1 MQKHNQKS
9 KANEPRNS
17 SPVDTDV
24 RVAVINTL
32 LSVQQGQSLSHLL
45 DPLLNALKGEDKGF
59 AHALLLTTL
68 RHWHATGRLLDSL
81 ADNPVEE
88 VAVRTTL
95 QVGITQLLYLQVA
108 DHAAIHETVEAVK
121 KIDLARASG
130 LINAI
135 LRKVAKNPNKFRKK
149 CNKNHSLPNWLAQ
162 QLKTDWREQYDALT
176 KGLREPA
183 PMFLRVNTL
192 DGDSNSYLKLLSA
205 AAMNAPTA
213 EEPVAKIMTLTTAL
227 DLAKIK
233 TTGITAASGAC
244 DTIAQEVICLTD
256 SMAVRQLPDFAEG
269 MVSVQDAHAQL
280 AAPII
285 HHVSQQLAATIAACE
300 SPRPLRLLDA
310 CAAPGGKLAH
320 WLELIDID
328 LSNSNDDHQDSDQS
342 NGDKTGQNEAMFHV
356 KQGVA
361 LTAIDND
368 PKRITRIFENLERL
382 QLPRTMSKHELDL
395 EIVCADA
402 TTWAAKD
409 AAEADGA
416 GFDGRGFDAILL
428 DAPCTATGVI
438 RRHPDITLL
447 RGEEDVEQ
455 TVDLQA
461 QILENLWRQLN
472 VGGYLLYITCSILKA
487 ENVEQ
492 MQTFLKH
499 HSDAVAIP
507 FSDAGCN
514 WGIEQAVGRQCLP
527 IYATT
532 VMPEAVDANA
542 MDEGHYE
549 SSGQKSCENRYKNS
563 YEESNEQADIISG
576 DGFYYALLQK
586 VEA

>member
-9 KANEPRNS
+9 KANEQRNS
-17 SPVDTDV
+17 PTVHTDV

-32 LSVQQGQSLSHLL
+32 LAIQQGQSLSHLL
-45 DPLLNALKGEDKGF
+45 DPLLNSLKGEDKGF

-68 RHWHATGRLLDSL
+68 RHWYATGRLLDSL

-88 VAVRTTL
+88 VAVRTTI
-95 QVGITQLLYLQVA
+95 QVGMTQLLYLNVA

-162 QLKTDWREQYDALT
+162 QLKSDWREHYEALT
-176 KGLREPA
+176 KGLRTPA

-192 DGDSNSYLKLLSA
+192 ESDAQAYLELL
-205 AAMNAPTA
+205 TA
-213 EEPVAKIMTLTTAL
+213 TDTEADLSDEAVAKLMTLTTTI
-227 DLAKIK
+227 DLATNSKSTDSVAADNINGEASQTIK
-233 TTGITAASGAC
+233 Q
-244 DTIAQEVICLTD
+244 DVICLTD
-256 SMAVRQLPDFAEG
+256 SMAVSQLPDFAEG
-269 MVSVQDAHAQL
+269 AASVQDAHAQL

-285 HHVSQQLAATIAACE
+285 HHISQQLAATIAASE
-300 SPRPLRLLDA
+300 TPRPLRLLDA

-320 WLELIDID
+320 WLELIDTD
-328 LSNSNDDHQDSDQS
+328 LSNSHDSGQNDDEKGQD
-342 NGDKTGQNEAMFHV
+342 KVMFHV
-356 KQGVA
+356 KQGIT

-402 TTWAAKD
+402 TTWPAKD
-409 AAEADGA
+409 AA
-416 GFDGRGFDAILL
+416 GFDAILL

-438 RRHPDITLL
+438 RRHPDISLL
-447 RGEEDVEQ
+447 RTEEDVEQ
-455 TVDLQA
+455 TVELQA
-461 QILENLWRQLN
+461 QILDNLWRQLN
-472 VGGYLLYITCSILKA
+472 PGGYLLYITCSILKA

-492 MQTFLKH
+492 MQTFLKQH
-499 HSDAVAIP
+499 GDAVAVP
-507 FSDAGCN
+507 FTDNGCN

-527 IYATT
+527 LYPNAVAPEAADSESIDS
-532 VMPEAVDANA
+532 EAVDAGKS
-542 MDEGHYE
+542 D
-549 SSGQKSCENRYKNS
+549 SSF
-563 YEESNEQADIISG
+563 EESNDQANIISG
-576 DGFYYALLQK
+576 DGFYYALLHK
-586 VEA
+586 VK